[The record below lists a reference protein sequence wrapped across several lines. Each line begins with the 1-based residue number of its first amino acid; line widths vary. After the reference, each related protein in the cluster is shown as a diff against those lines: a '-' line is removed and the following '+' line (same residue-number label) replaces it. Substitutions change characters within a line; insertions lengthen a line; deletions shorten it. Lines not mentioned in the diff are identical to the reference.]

1 MIYIVCIYIYIYT
14 YVYVYVYDI
23 IYHILYFIYICI
35 IYIHIHT
42 YVYILVLA
50 FYIFPV
56 AICLVSCEFFLY
68 LDYMYALDSQIDRTS
83 NDTLKT
89 REKNPH
95 EFTIL

>member
-1 MIYIVCIYIYIYT
+1 MYMYMYMILYIIYYILHIYVLYIY
-14 YVYVYVYDI
+14 
-23 IYHILYFIYICI
+23 
-35 IYIHIHT
+35 IHT

-56 AICLVSCEFFLY
+56 AICLVSCEFCLY

-89 REKNPH
+89 KEKNPH
-95 EFTIL
+95 DFTIL

>member
-1 MIYIVCIYIYIYT
+1 MHLYRYMYMILYIIYYILYIYVLYIY
-14 YVYVYVYDI
+14 
-23 IYHILYFIYICI
+23 
-35 IYIHIHT
+35 IHT

-56 AICLVSCEFFLY
+56 AICLVSCEFCLY
-68 LDYMYALDSQIDRTS
+68 LDYMYALDSQIDRTI
-83 NDTLKT
+83 NETLKT